1 VVDLLFHR
9 LKSGFA
15 TPRQLFTL
23 WKNGVSE
30 DVSGWRKAMAASR
43 MDQVFGR

>member
-1 VVDLLFHR
+1 VVNLLFHR
-9 LKSGFA
+9 LTSGFA

-30 DVSGWRKAMAASR
+30 DVAGWRKAMAATW